1 MSRKLI
7 LTIATAAT
15 VAVASLASQ
24 SAEAHGGFGGF
35 GGGRAFSGGRGFGGG
50 FGGGHAFGGL
60 GRAARSFRGLTTHH
74 LPPGTTLPI
83 TPVKGTTTI
92 PHFPLPPI
100 TLPGGKLPLPK
111 IPNPGGFDPHHHWVF
126 HDGKWSFEA
135 DIDVAVDTPAVVP
148 VAVAPVPAPQTAQC
162 GCLTKTYT
170 PTGLAVFADS
180 CTKESASAPVN
191 SAVDAT
197 QTPTSPVSATA
208 VPISEVPTAPNYAGR
223 TYEDFLAAN
232 PQFAPPQA
240 ANAQPQASNAQPQG
254 AQKN

>member
-35 GGGRAFSGGRGFGGG
+35 GRGGFGRGG
-50 FGGGHAFGGL
+50 FGGGHMSSGGFHS
-60 GRAARSFRGLTTHH
+60 ARNFRGLLNQHP
-74 LPPGTTLPI
+74 LQPI
-83 TPVKGTTTI
+83 IPIAFPKPTPKPT
-92 PHFPLPPI
+92 PQP
-100 TLPGGKLPLPK
+100 
-111 IPNPGGFDPHHHWVF
+111 DPHHHWAF

-135 DIDVAVDTPAVVP
+135 DVVAVDAPIAVVT
-148 VAVAPVPAPQTAQC
+148 APAPQQTSQC

-170 PTGLAVFADS
+170 PTGLAVFADI
-180 CTKESASAPVN
+180 CTKESASAPVD
-191 SAVDAT
+191 STADAT
-197 QTPTSPVSATA
+197 QTPTSPVAATA

-223 TYEDFLAAN
+223 TFEDYLAAN
-232 PQFAPPQA
+232 PQLTQPQA
-240 ANAQPQASNAQPQG
+240 ANADAKA